1 MSEIKNVAVV
11 GASGTLGPSV
21 VEQLLKAGFHVTAV
35 SRSGSSST
43 PPSGVSTASADY
55 ESIDSLASVFKDQ
68 DAVVS
73 VVGSPGL
80 PKQHI
85 LVDAAIK
92 AGTSQL
98 PVFQGKVSTRKYLSE
113 KASAG
118 EITWTALI
126 TGPFLDK
133 GISTGFV
140 VNVKGGPT
148 RLYDGGDKKRSM
160 TTLEDIGKAV
170 AGILKHPEETKNRA
184 VYVQSTVTT
193 QKHLL
198 ELAKKAKPNLQ
209 AEPQEV
215 DTAEL
220 EKKAYSDLK
229 SGSGDIGMTM
239 VTFIIVALWAEG
251 YGSLFEKT
259 DNELLGVK
267 EKSEEELA
275 QLVKSLA

>member
-1 MSEIKNVAVV
+1 M
-11 GASGTLGPSV
+11 
-21 VEQLLKAGFHVTAV
+21 

-92 AGTSQL
+92 AGVKRFLPSEYGCDTTHAKTSQL